1 MDAIYLDYMATTPLD
16 PLVLDVMLP
25 VLHDMQWCA
34 NASSIHHHMGQNA
47 LTLIEKHRAL
57 MADIIGASPQE
68 LIFTSGATESNNIAL
83 LGAARFYQRQGR
95 HIITLA
101 SEHKAILN
109 VCEALEHEGFEVTYL
124 KPAQDG
130 LLDVVELEKSLRS
143 DTILVS
149 VMQVNNEIGVIQ
161 DIENI
166 AHLLAKRGILFHVDA
181 AQGFGPLGIDLQKTP
196 IALMSFSAHKIY
208 GPKGIGALY
217 VRKRPRVQLQP
228 IIFGG
233 GQEHGIR
240 PGTLATH
247 QIIGMSKA
255 FELAESVRKEEQV
268 RLFKMRETFLHAIS
282 DLPGWQING
291 SMSSRV
297 AGNLNLH
304 IEGVDGEQLI
314 NGLYPLIV
322 SSQSACSAS
331 LGHASHVLE
340 AIGLT
345 ESEARA
351 SIRISFGRMTALE
364 DIPHIGQL
372 FCERIEMMRKE
383 NEGGKS

>member
-1 MDAIYLDYMATTPLD
+1 MDAIYLDYMATTPVD
-16 PLVLDVMLP
+16 SMVLDAMLP

-34 NASSIHHHMGQNA
+34 NASSIHHHMGQNV
-47 LTLIEKHRAL
+47 LTLIEKHRTV
-57 MADIIGASPQE
+57 MTDIINASPHE
-68 LIFTSGATESNNIAL
+68 LIFTSGATESNNLAL

-95 HIITLA
+95 HIITLTT
-101 SEHKAILN
+101 EHKAVLN
-109 VCEALEHEGFEVTYL
+109 VFEALTHEGFEVTYL
-124 KPAQDG
+124 SPEQDG
-130 LLDVVELEKSLRS
+130 LLDVVELEKALRP

-149 VMQVNNEIGVIQ
+149 IMQVNNEIGVIQ

-181 AQGFGPLGIDLQKTP
+181 AQGFGPLGINLQKTP
-196 IALMSFSAHKIY
+196 ISLMSFSAHKIY

-228 IIFGG
+228 TIFGG

-247 QIIGMSKA
+247 QIVGMSKA
-255 FELAESVRKEEQV
+255 FELAEGVRKEEQTK
-268 RLFKMRETFLHAIS
+268 LFRMRETFLQAIG
-282 DLPGWQING
+282 DLSGWQING
-291 SMSSRV
+291 SMTYRV

-331 LGHASHVLE
+331 QGHTSHVLG
-340 AIGLT
+340 AMGLT
-345 ESEARA
+345 ASQARA
-351 SIRISFGRMTALE
+351 SIRISFGRMTVLE
-364 DIPHIGQL
+364 DIQHIGQI

-383 NEGGKS
+383 NKGENT